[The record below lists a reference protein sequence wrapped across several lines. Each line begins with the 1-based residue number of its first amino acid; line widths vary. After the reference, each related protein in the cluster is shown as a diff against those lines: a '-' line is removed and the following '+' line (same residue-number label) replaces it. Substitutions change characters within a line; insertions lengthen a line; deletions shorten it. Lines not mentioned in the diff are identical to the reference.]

1 MFSDCIAGCFLHVTM
16 AYAMCWAVSERF
28 SFINTVHKSSLCECT
43 FDKLIY
49 LYESIKN
56 KPEKTE
62 YELNVALR
70 SLANTL
76 LDY

>member
-1 MFSDCIAGCFLHVTM
+1 M
-16 AYAMCWAVSERF
+16 ANAMCWAVSDGF

-62 YELNVALR
+62 YELNVALVT
-70 SLANTL
+70 SFEKSSGLQ
-76 LDY
+76 DY